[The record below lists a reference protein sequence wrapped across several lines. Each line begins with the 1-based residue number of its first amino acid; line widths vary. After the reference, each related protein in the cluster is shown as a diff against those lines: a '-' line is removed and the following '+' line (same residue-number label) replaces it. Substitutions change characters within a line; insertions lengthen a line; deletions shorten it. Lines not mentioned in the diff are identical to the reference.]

1 QQGQA
6 TDALNRAK
14 QQTGQHDGPYRDEI
28 PF

>member
-1 QQGQA
+1 A

-14 QQTGQHDGPYRDEI
+14 QQSGNDDPYGDNI

>member
-1 QQGQA
+1 GQQDQA

-14 QQTGQHDGPYRDEI
+14 QQSGNDDPYGDNI

>member
-1 QQGQA
+1 A

-14 QQTGQHDGPYRDEI
+14 QQTGQHDDPYGDGI